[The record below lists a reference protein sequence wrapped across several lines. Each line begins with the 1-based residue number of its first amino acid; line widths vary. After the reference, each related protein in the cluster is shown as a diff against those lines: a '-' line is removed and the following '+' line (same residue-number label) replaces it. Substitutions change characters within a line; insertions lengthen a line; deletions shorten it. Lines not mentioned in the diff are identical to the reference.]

1 MTDSARPAAIL
12 WDFDGTLVDSEP
24 MWIEHECDL
33 VTRHGVDKPDQWYLE
48 HCGQPAIQ
56 TAHLISAAIAGAMSP
71 AEVHEELH
79 QRICERF
86 GAGEFPWRPG
96 ARELLTDLA
105 AHGVRCALVTSSV
118 KRIMT
123 VVAERLPEFEFII
136 DGDDVARSKP
146 DPEGYLLAMER
157 LGVEPHEVLILE
169 DSVPGT
175 AAGLAAGAAVLA
187 VPSLIPVAPA
197 RRRVIRSEGLV
208 GLGWDDLSE
217 IWRNQW

>member
-1 MTDSARPAAIL
+1 
-12 WDFDGTLVDSEP
+12 
-24 MWIEHECDL
+24 
-33 VTRHGVDKPDQWYLE
+33 
-48 HCGQPAIQ
+48 
-56 TAHLISAAIAGAMSP
+56 
-71 AEVHEELH
+71 
-79 QRICERF
+79 
-86 GAGEFPWRPG
+86 
-96 ARELLTDLA
+96 
-105 AHGVRCALVTSSV
+105 
-118 KRIMT
+118 MT

-197 RRRVIRSEGLV
+197 RRRVIRPEGLV